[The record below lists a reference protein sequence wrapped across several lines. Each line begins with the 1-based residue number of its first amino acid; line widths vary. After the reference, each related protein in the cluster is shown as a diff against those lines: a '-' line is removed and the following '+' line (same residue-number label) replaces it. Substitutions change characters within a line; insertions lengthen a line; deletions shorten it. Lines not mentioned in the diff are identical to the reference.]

1 MQLQES
7 SADEV
12 KKMSEE
18 VQAAKAL
25 MKKAQLHAEEVQG
38 TFDTHNGEYIRMK
51 VSHSSLVHLHA
62 SQLLLMP
69 CAYGSHMVDHICVK
83 QSSVRILTILAAA
96 FCQPGAAQ

>member
-1 MQLQES
+1 MQLQET

-18 VQAAKAL
+18 VQATKAL

-51 VSHSSLVHLHA
+51 VSHPRIPTPQGFCVK
-62 SQLLLMP
+62 P
-69 CAYGSHMVDHICVK
+69 YAYGTHDVE
-83 QSSVRILTILAAA
+83 
-96 FCQPGAAQ
+96 